1 MKHQQKKWLYLVLL
15 AFVWGS
21 SFILMKKAL
30 VGLTPIQLG
39 ALRILIAG
47 LFLLL
52 IGFKSLKEIKRKH
65 YKYILSTALL
75 GTFFPVFLFAFAVKG
90 IDSSIASILN
100 SLTPFN
106 TFLIGVFAFGLTFKK
121 RQLLGIFIGLLGTV
135 LLILKGADLNP
146 NQNYWFSI
154 LVVIASIGYALNV
167 NIVKKHLSDIS
178 ALSIVTGNFLLLVI
192 PASIVLF
199 FSGFFTSFGF
209 TETKISALGYIT
221 ILAVL
226 GTGIAKVFYNKMVH
240 LASPVFASSVTY
252 LIPIIAV
259 FWGVLD
265 GEKLSLIQ
273 LVAGFIILLG
283 VYLVNKKNNFKVKNL
298 KTKRAKT

>member
-1 MKHQQKKWLYLVLL
+1 MNNQQQKWLYLILL
-15 AFVWGS
+15 SFVWGS

-30 VGLTPIQLG
+30 IGLTPIQLG

-52 IGFKSLKEIKRKH
+52 IGFKSLKKIKKKH
-65 YKYILSTALL
+65 YKHILSTALL
-75 GTFFPVFLFAFAVKG
+75 GTFFPVFLFAYTVYG

-106 TFLIGVFAFGLTFKK
+106 TFIVGALAFGFTFKK
-121 RQLLGIFIGLLGTV
+121 KQLIGIFIGLIGTV

-146 NQNYWFSI
+146 DQNYWFSI
-154 LVVIASIGYALNV
+154 LVVIASIGYAFNV
-167 NIVKKHLSDIS
+167 NIVKKHLYDLS
-178 ALSIVTGNFLLLVI
+178 AFSIVTGNFLLLII
-192 PASIVLF
+192 PSTIILF
-199 FSGFFTSFGF
+199 YTDFFNEFEYS
-209 TETKISALGYIT
+209 ESKITALGYIT
-221 ILAVL
+221 ILAVV

-240 LASPVFASSVTY
+240 LATPIFASSVTY
-252 LIPIIAV
+252 LIPIVAV

-273 LVAGFIILLG
+273 LLAGVIILFG
-283 VYLVNKKNNFKVKNL
+283 VYLVNK
-298 KTKRAKT
+298 TK

>member
-1 MKHQQKKWLYLVLL
+1 MNNQQQKWLYLILL
-15 AFVWGS
+15 SLVWGS

-30 VGLTPIQLG
+30 IGLTPIQLG

-52 IGFKSLKEIKRKH
+52 IGFKSLKEIERKH
-65 YKYILSTALL
+65 YKHILSTALL
-75 GTFFPVFLFAFAVKG
+75 GTFFPVFLFAYAVKG

-106 TFLIGVFAFGLTFKK
+106 TFIIGAIAFGFTFKK
-121 RQLLGIFIGLLGTV
+121 KQFIGIIIGLLGTI
-135 LLILKGADLNP
+135 LLISKGADLNP

-154 LVVIASIGYALNV
+154 LVVIASVGYAFNV
-167 NIVKKHLSDIS
+167 NIVKKYLSDIS
-178 ALSIVTGNFLLLVI
+178 ALSIVAGNFLLLVI
-192 PASIVLF
+192 PSFIVLLCTDF
-199 FSGFFTSFGF
+199 FSDLEF
-209 TETKISALGYIT
+209 TETKMTALGYIT

-240 LASPVFASSVTY
+240 LASPIFASSVTY
-252 LIPIIAV
+252 LIPIVAV

-265 GEKLSLIQ
+265 GEKLDIIQ
-273 LVAGFIILLG
+273 LFAGVIILFG
-283 VYLVNKKNNFKVKNL
+283 VYLVNK
-298 KTKRAKT
+298 AK